1 MDDTTPLLVAPGAA
15 RRLAIG
21 AELLGASRTSFRVW
35 APDHDTVRLVV
46 DGATHAMIPDGDGY
60 FRADASAGA
69 GSRYGFRLGDH
80 DDRLYPDPASRFQPD
95 GPHELSAVVDPHAYA
110 WRDLTWKGVRLP
122 GQVLYELHIGTFTRA
137 GTWRAAAAHLS
148 QLRDLG
154 VTLLEVMPVA
164 DFPGAFGWG
173 YDGVSWFAPTRLYGD
188 PDDCRRFV
196 DEAHALGL
204 GVLLDVVYNHLGPSG
219 NYLARFARDYFSDRH
234 ATDWGAGIN
243 FDGPRAAHVR
253 ELVLANVEH
262 WVREFHVDGFR
273 LDATHAIQDESDEHL
288 LAALSARA
296 RAAAEGRAVLIV
308 AENDLQHTRLLRPGR
323 DGGHGL
329 DALFS
334 EDFHHVAR
342 VALTGQRDAYYSDYS
357 GSAEEL
363 LAAARWGF
371 LFQGQQ
377 YGRGGEPRGMPA
389 LDIAAPRFVCFLEN
403 HDQVANSSTGRR
415 LTELAG
421 PGQLRALTTLL
432 LLGPCTPMLF
442 QGQEYGS
449 TRPFH
454 FFADHEPEL
463 AERIRVGRERFLSQF
478 TRCADPGICVALP
491 NPSARETF
499 ESSKLDREASP
510 RTTAWWHLHQD
521 LLRLRREDAVLSN
534 PDARWEGAT
543 LDDRRLLL
551 RVSVTRGRDSIPS
564 PMPSIPSPIT
574 GERLLVVNLGHDVD
588 LARVTHPFVA
598 PPTGDGWRLL
608 WSSESATYGGAGT
621 PPLDAHRWTAPGHA
635 AIVLA
640 SDAVAHERIGA

>member
-1 MDDTTPLLVAPGAA
+1 MGRLKPMDETSPLIVAPGIA

-21 AELLGASRTSFRVW
+21 AELISPTLTSFRVW
-35 APDHDTVRLVV
+35 APDHETVRLVV
-46 DGATHAMIPDGDGY
+46 DDVTYDLRPDGDGY
-60 FRADASAGA
+60 FRADVAAGA
-69 GSRYGFRLGDH
+69 GSRYGFLLGDH
-80 DDRLYPDPASRFQPD
+80 DERLYPDPASRFQPD
-95 GPHELSAVVDPHAYA
+95 GPHGLSEVVDPGAYR
-110 WRDLTWKGVRLP
+110 WRDVTWPGVRLR
-122 GQVLYELHIGTFTRA
+122 GQVIYELHIGTFTRA
-137 GTWRAAAAHLS
+137 GTWRAAIAHLG

-154 VTLLEVMPVA
+154 VTLLQVMPIA

-173 YDGVSWFAPTRLYGD
+173 YDGVNWFAPTRIYGD

-196 DEAHALGL
+196 DEAHAIGL

-234 ATDWGAGIN
+234 QTDWGPGIN
-243 FDGPRAAHVR
+243 FDGPRAEHVR

-262 WVREFHVDGFR
+262 WVREFHFDGFR
-273 LDATHAIQDESDEHL
+273 LDATHAIQDESEEHV
-288 LAALSARA
+288 LAAVAARA
-296 RAAAEGRAVLIV
+296 RAAANGRDVLVV
-308 AENDLQHTRLLRPGR
+308 AENDMQHARLLRPGQ

-329 DALFS
+329 DALYS
-334 EDFHHVAR
+334 EDFHHVGR
-342 VALTGQRDAYYSDYS
+342 VALTGQREAYYSDYS

-377 YGRGGEPRGMPA
+377 YGYRGVARGMPA
-389 LDIAAPRFVCFLEN
+389 LDLSPTRFICFLEN

-432 LLGPCTPMLF
+432 LLGPCTPSLF

-454 FFADHEPEL
+454 FFADHEPDL
-463 AERIRVGRERFLSQF
+463 AELIRVGRERFLGQF
-478 TRCADPGICVALP
+478 ARCADPEICATLP

-499 ESSKLDREASP
+499 EISKLDREASP
-510 RTTAWWHLHQD
+510 RTTAWWRLHQD
-521 LLRLRREDAVLSN
+521 LLRLRREDPVLSHAE
-534 PDARWEGAT
+534 ARWEGAT
-543 LDDRRLLL
+543 TDDRRLLL
-551 RVSVTRGRDSIPS
+551 RVVARGRGSVPS
-564 PMPSIPSPIT
+564 PT
-574 GERLLVVNLGHDVD
+574 GERLIAINLGHDLD

-608 WSSESATYGGAGT
+608 WSSESALYGGAGT
-621 PPLDAHRWTAPGHA
+621 PPVEPHRWMAPGHA

-640 SDAVAHERIGA
+640 SGS